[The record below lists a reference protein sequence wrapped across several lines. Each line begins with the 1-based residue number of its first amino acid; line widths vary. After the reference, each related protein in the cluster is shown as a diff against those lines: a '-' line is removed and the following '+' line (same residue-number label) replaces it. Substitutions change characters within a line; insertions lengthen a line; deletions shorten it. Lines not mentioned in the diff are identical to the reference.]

1 MMMFDFE
8 QIELIRRN
16 FNVLFDT
23 MIRQL
28 ANDDRIS
35 FIEFSLRVEAIDEG
49 RDALNET
56 FDYIVTILIQRNL
69 ENLNDPDID

>member
-1 MMMFDFE
+1 MFDFE

-16 FNVLFDT
+16 FNVIFDT

-28 ANDDRIS
+28 AHDERIS
-35 FIEFSLRVEAIDEG
+35 LKEFELRLEAVEDG

-69 ENLNDPDID
+69 ENLNDPDTI

>member
-35 FIEFSLRVEAIDEG
+35 LTEFSLRVEAIDEG